1 MRGSARGGRLTSQTS
16 CCRQCVLSSAD
27 TWKSP
32 KIRQESLKEMNVTNP
47 HSDALVF
54 FGATG
59 DLAYKKIFPALQAM
73 LKRGHLN
80 VPVVG
85 VAKAGWALEQLKARA
100 HDSLEK
106 HGGVDPAAFEKLASL
121 LRYVDGD
128 YQDPETF
135 KALRRELKDAHYPA
149 HYLAIPPVLF
159 ETVVEQLAKSN
170 CSNGAR
176 VIVEKPFGHDLA
188 TAQELNKVLL
198 SVFDEADIFRIDHYL
213 GKRPVNNLLAFRF
226 ANTFVEAFWNRT
238 YIKSVEITMAEDFGV
253 QGRGGFYDQTGTI
266 RDVVQNHLFQVLS
279 NLAMEPP
286 VRTDSGSLRDEKV
299 KVLKAISPIE
309 EKNLIRGQFLGYRDE
324 NGVAKESQTETFAA
338 LKLEVNSWRWK
349 GVPFYIRAGKCLP
362 TTCTEI
368 VAKFRKPPT
377 LIPDSQLVENH
388 LRLRL
393 SPEITIAMGMMNLA
407 PNAEGLALQTGEMV
421 ASHSPRADEMDAYE
435 RVLGA
440 AMFGDSTLFAREDY
454 VEEAWRIV
462 EPVLKKNTPVHQ
474 YAPGTWGPNEV
485 ERVTPTSGWSN
496 PGDKKAFKVASEAA

>member
-1 MRGSARGGRLTSQTS
+1 MTSS
-16 CCRQCVLSSAD
+16 
-27 TWKSP
+27 
-32 KIRQESLKEMNVTNP
+32 

-59 DLAYKKIFPALQAM
+59 DLAYKKIFPSLQAM
-73 LKRGHLN
+73 IKRGHLN

-85 VAKAGWALEQLKARA
+85 VAKAGWNLDQFRARA
-100 HDSLEK
+100 KDSLEK
-106 HGGVDPAAFEKLASL
+106 HGGIDPSSFEKLMGL

-135 KALRRELKDAHYPA
+135 AALRRQLDGSKTPA

-159 ETVVEQLAKSN
+159 ETVVGHLAESN
-170 CSNGAR
+170 CATGAR

-188 TAQELNKVLL
+188 SAQELNRVLL
-198 SVFDEADIFRIDHYL
+198 GAFDEADVFRIDHYL
-213 GKRPVNNLLAFRF
+213 GKRAVNNVLAFRF
-226 ANTFVEAFWNRT
+226 ANTFVESFWNRHF
-238 YIKSVEITMAEDFGV
+238 IESVEITMAEDFGV

-286 VRTDSGSLRDEKV
+286 VAFDSDSVRDEKA
-299 KVLKAISPIE
+299 KVLKAIPPIE
-309 EKNLIRGQFLGYRDE
+309 EKNLVRGQFRGYRDE
-324 NGVAKESQTETFAA
+324 NGVAKDSQTETFAA

-349 GVPFYIRAGKCLP
+349 GVPFYIRAGKNLP
-362 TTCTEI
+362 TTVTEI
-368 VAKFRKPPT
+368 VGKFRKPPT
-377 LIPDSQLVENH
+377 LVPDSLLVENH

-393 SPEITIAMGMMNLA
+393 SPEVTIAMGMMTLA
-407 PNAEGLALQTGEMV
+407 PTAEGLALQSGEML

-440 AMFGDSTLFAREDY
+440 AMAGDSALFAREDY

-462 EPVLKKNTPVHQ
+462 EPVLKKNTPVYQ
-474 YAPGTWGPNEV
+474 YASNTWGPEEV
-485 ERVTPTSGWSN
+485 ERVSPPRGWHN
-496 PGDKKAFKVASEAA
+496 PGGKEAFAVASEAA